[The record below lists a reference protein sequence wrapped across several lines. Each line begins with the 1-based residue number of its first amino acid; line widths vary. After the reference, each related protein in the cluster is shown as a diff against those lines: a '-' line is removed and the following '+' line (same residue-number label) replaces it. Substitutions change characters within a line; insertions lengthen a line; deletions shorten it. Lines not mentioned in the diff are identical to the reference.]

1 MYMIL
6 VSLESLLSSVFW
18 IVFFFNS
25 IFFVVIFLL
34 QFYIH
39 GMYDSNFL
47 KHLLEYAYVSICKV
61 CLYVYVHVY
70 EFQGQRKDTLV
81 PLFEQ
86 FE

>member
-1 MYMIL
+1 
-6 VSLESLLSSVFW
+6 
-18 IVFFFNS
+18 
-25 IFFVVIFLL
+25 
-34 QFYIH
+34 
-39 GMYDSNFL
+39 MYDSNFL

-86 FE
+86 FEW